1 MKSKFLSVCLSL
13 LMSVGLWLYVTNVVS
28 PESSET
34 FRNIPV
40 ELQSVALLEE
50 RGLVITSISHPQIDL
65 QLSGNRTDL
74 MQLNSGNIRVYADV
88 SKIYEP
94 GEHEI
99 SYTQVFPGT
108 VPDSAIEVQSRS
120 PDTIRVT
127 VERKA
132 SKKLNVEVEYRGAVP
147 QGYLTDEANI
157 QLSAK
162 TVHISG
168 PQSLVDAAV
177 SAKIIIDLTNCTET
191 ISQYYQ
197 YSLVDASGNLIVNE
211 GIRSDVAFIHVSL
224 QIRQLKEVPITF
236 DVIYGGGAT
245 PSNTKIQ
252 VSMESIQISGHK
264 NILKDVASV
273 YLGEIVLAEK
283 TENGSFMLPVEL
295 PSGVYNET
303 NDQEVT
309 VTVTFTGLEKKTLWI
324 TNIKAVNVPEG
335 MVATFVDKKLQVK
348 LRGTKEELA
357 EIDASKVTVLVD
369 FSSTREG
376 TSSMPAKIVVDA
388 GDQSNVG
395 AIGTYTLIA
404 DMRRAE

>member
-13 LMSVGLWLYVTNVVS
+13 LMSIGLWLYVTNVVS

-50 RGLVITSISHPQIDL
+50 RGLVITSISHPEIDL

-197 YSLVDASGNLIVNE
+197 YSLLDASGNLITNE

-252 VSMESIQISGHK
+252 VSMESIQVSGHK
-264 NILKDVASV
+264 NILKDVAYV

-283 TENGSFMLPVEL
+283 VDSGNIVLPVEL
-295 PSGVYNET
+295 PSGVRNET

-309 VTVTFTGLEKKTLWI
+309 VTVTFTGLEKKTLWV

-388 GDQSNVG
+388 GDHSNVG
-395 AIGTYTLIA
+395 AIGIYTLIA

>member
-1 MKSKFLSVCLSL
+1 MKSKFLSICLSL

-50 RGLVITSISHPQIDL
+50 RGLVITSISHPEIDL

-74 MQLNSGNIRVYADV
+74 MQLHSGNIRVYADV

-120 PDTIRVT
+120 PDRIRVT

-197 YSLVDASGNLIVNE
+197 YSLVDASGNLITSE
-211 GIRSDVAFIHVSL
+211 GIRSDIAFIHVSL

-236 DVIYGGGAT
+236 DVIYGSGAT
-245 PSNTKIQ
+245 PFNTKIQ
-252 VSMESIQISGHK
+252 ASMESIQVSGHK
-264 NILKDVASV
+264 NILKDISSV

-283 TENGSFMLPVEL
+283 ADSGNIVLPVEL
-295 PSGVYNET
+295 PAGVRNET
-303 NDQEVT
+303 NDQEVV
-309 VTVTFTGLEKKTLWI
+309 VTVTFTGLEKKTLWV

-369 FSSTREG
+369 FGSTREG

-404 DMRRAE
+404 DMSRAE

>member
-1 MKSKFLSVCLSL
+1 MKSKIFSVCLSL

-50 RGLVITSISHPQIDL
+50 RGLVITSISHPEIDL

-108 VPDSAIEVQSRS
+108 VPDGAIEVQSRS
-120 PDTIRVT
+120 PDRIRVT

-168 PQSLVDAAV
+168 PQSLVEAAT

-197 YSLVDASGNLIVNE
+197 YSLVDASGNLITSE

-264 NILKDVASV
+264 NVLKDVSSV

-283 TENGSFMLPVEL
+283 VDSGNIVLPVEL
-295 PSGVYNET
+295 PSGVRNET
-303 NDQEVT
+303 NDQEVI
-309 VTVTFTGLEKKTLWI
+309 VTVTFTGLEKKTLWV

-335 MVATFVDKKLQVK
+335 MIATFVDKKLQVK

-369 FSSTREG
+369 FGSTREG

-395 AIGTYTLIA
+395 AIGIYTLIA
-404 DMRRAE
+404 DMRRVE

>member
-1 MKSKFLSVCLSL
+1 MKSKLLSICLSF
-13 LMSVGLWLYVTNVVS
+13 LMSIGIWLYVTNVVS

-34 FRNIPV
+34 FRDIPV
-40 ELQSVALLEE
+40 EIQSLALLEE

-94 GEHEI
+94 GEHAL

-108 VPDSAIEVQSRS
+108 VPDSAIEVLSRS
-120 PDTIRVT
+120 PDAIRVT

-168 PQSLVDAAV
+168 PQSLVEAAV
-177 SAKIIIDLTNCTET
+177 TAKITVDLTNCTET
-191 ISQYYQ
+191 ISNYYQ
-197 YSLVDASGNLIVNE
+197 YSLVDASGNLIASDS
-211 GIRSDVAFIHVSL
+211 IRSDVAFIHVSL

-245 PSNTKIQ
+245 ASNTSIQ
-252 VSMESIQISGHK
+252 ASMETIQISGHK
-264 NILKDVASV
+264 NILKDISSIH
-273 YLGEIVLAEK
+273 LGEIVLAEK
-283 TENGSFMLPVEL
+283 MESGNIVLPVEL
-295 PSGVYNET
+295 PAGVRNET
-303 NDQEVT
+303 NDQEV
-309 VTVTFTGLEKKTLWI
+309 VVSVTFTGLETKTLWV

-348 LRGTKEELA
+348 IRGTKEEIA
-357 EIDASKVTVLVD
+357 EVDASEITVLVD
-369 FSSTREG
+369 FGATREG
-376 TSSMPAKIVVDA
+376 TSSMPAKIIVDA

-395 AIGTYTLIA
+395 AVGTYTLIA
-404 DMRRAE
+404 DMRRAD

>member
-50 RGLVITSISHPQIDL
+50 RGLVITSISHPEIDL

-197 YSLVDASGNLIVNE
+197 YSLVDASGNLITNE

-252 VSMESIQISGHK
+252 VSMESIQVSGHK
-264 NILKDVASV
+264 NILKDVAYV

-283 TENGSFMLPVEL
+283 VDSGNIVLPVEL
-295 PSGVYNET
+295 PSGVRNET

-309 VTVTFTGLEKKTLWI
+309 VTVTFTGLEKKTLWV

-395 AIGTYTLIA
+395 AIGIYTLIA